1 MKKILLFI
9 TGFLIFLS
17 LNAQTWTTTFF
28 DDFNRADGSLG
39 PNYSVSSA
47 AMPTPTILSN
57 EVKISSTTS
66 PAYWKVSYVNGIT
79 NNNIRV
85 SCYFR
90 APTIGY
96 GFGLNARDNGSYT
109 YTAAIMSESDD
120 VLITKR
126 DYVGGSTTLASQKAN
141 LDISKTYYLE
151 FTLKNSDLTFKF
163 VESTKTDTIKL
174 IASDNTVTGINV
186 NFSGYQYQ
194 SNLTSYVDN
203 FKIESFNNPT
213 GFSDIKE
220 YYSSIFPNPADA
232 IITFFSN
239 KEATE
244 DSEIRIYNTLGNLVK
259 SEIVNQNSKIID
271 ISNLNCGIYFL
282 TIKSKGGTE
291 IHKLIVKR

>member
-194 SNLTSYVDN
+194 NNLTSYVDN

-220 YYSSIFPNPADA
+220 YYSSIFPNPADDQL
-232 IITFFSN
+232 II
-239 KEATE
+239 K
-244 DSEIRIYNTLGNLVK
+244 SEQLPDRVIIYNTMGQKVIEAILEFQ
-259 SEIVNQNSKIID
+259 SDRIID
-271 ISNLNCGIYFL
+271 VAKLVSGAYVVKVYSGNKRY
-282 TIKSKGGTE
+282 TAKMIKMPN
-291 IHKLIVKR
+291 